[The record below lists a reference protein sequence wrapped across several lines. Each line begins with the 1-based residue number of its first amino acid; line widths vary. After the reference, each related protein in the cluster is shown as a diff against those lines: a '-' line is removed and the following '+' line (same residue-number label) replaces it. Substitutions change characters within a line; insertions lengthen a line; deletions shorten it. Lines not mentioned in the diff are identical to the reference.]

1 MDTSR
6 TSSASPAPVALF
18 AYNRPSHTR
27 RTIES
32 LLANELASRSE
43 LLVFSDGAKDRSS
56 AAAVEEVRRYLRTV
70 EGFRSIRIYERDSN
84 AGLARSIIEGVTRVI
99 RDHGRVIVLEDDMV
113 TSPWF
118 LTYMNEALEMYG
130 EDENVASVHAYSF
143 PSRTPLPE
151 TFFLR
156 GADCWGW
163 ATWER
168 SWRHFEPD
176 GRKLLNTLRERRL
189 TRAFD
194 LGGAFG
200 YTQML
205 EDQVSGRNDSWAI
218 RWHAACFLQERLTL
232 HPGRSLVW
240 NIGTDGSGTHCAE
253 TEDYASSLAR
263 TPIRVNRIPVRESEH
278 AREEFARFMRST
290 RKGLL
295 QRILARTMRSMRRGR

>member
-1 MDTSR
+1 
-6 TSSASPAPVALF
+6 LF
-18 AYNRPSHTR
+18 VYNRPSHTR

-43 LLVFSDGAKDRSS
+43 LMIFSDGAKNPSG
-56 AAAVEEVRRYLRTV
+56 AAAVEEVRRYLRTI
-70 EGFRSIRIYERDSN
+70 EGFGSIRIYERDSN
-84 AGLARSIIEGVTRVI
+84 AGLARSIIEGVTRVV

-118 LTYMNEALEMYG
+118 LTYMNEALEMYA

-143 PSRTPLPE
+143 PSQAPLPE

-176 GRKLLNTLRERRL
+176 GRKLLNALRERRL

-194 LGGAFG
+194 LDGAFG
-200 YTQML
+200 YTRML
-205 EDQVSGRNDSWAI
+205 EDQVSGRNDSWAV
-218 RWHAACFLQERLTL
+218 RWHATCFLQERLTL

-253 TEDYASSLAR
+253 TEDYASSLAQ
-263 TPIRVNRIPVRESEH
+263 TPIRVTRIPVRESEQ
-278 AREEFARFMRST
+278 ARAEFARFMRST

-295 QRILARTMRSMRRGR
+295 QRIVARTMRSMRRGG